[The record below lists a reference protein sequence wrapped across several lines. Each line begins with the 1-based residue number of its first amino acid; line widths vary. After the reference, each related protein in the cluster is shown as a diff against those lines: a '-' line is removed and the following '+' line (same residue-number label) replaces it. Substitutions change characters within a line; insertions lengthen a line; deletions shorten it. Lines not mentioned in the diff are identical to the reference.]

1 MLTTWEKVLFILA
14 VMASAYFGGRGFYN
28 IYRAVT
34 RGKPAPGRLDN
45 LPERIGRALWL
56 FITQQTVFKRRP
68 LVSTLHAMTF
78 YGFMYYLAVNLV
90 DVLEGMF
97 GLHAQGGWWNPY
109 NLLADLLTVSV
120 LIGVAGF
127 MIRRFVLPAPEL
139 TFNPRVK
146 LHEKVPTGIPRD
158 SAIVGAFIIFHV
170 GSRLLSKSVQLAREG
185 ADPYQPVAS
194 AIGRIFFSG
203 MSEGTQ
209 VFLEHMFWWFALGSI
224 LAFIPY
230 FPRTKHIHLMISAI
244 KLAVRAD
251 KPGVLDPIDFED
263 ESAESFGVA
272 KLEDFSWPR
281 LIDPYACIMCNRCA
295 EVCPAN
301 VTGKSLNPAALI
313 INERYEFNDILA
325 SFAEGE
331 PSPRPL
337 LEFALDEEALWSCTT
352 CMACV
357 DVCPVGN
364 EQMLH
369 LVDIRRERVLMEGD
383 FPAELQNAFRGM
395 ERAGNPWGIGQEK
408 RLDWANDL
416 DFEVPTTADNP
427 HPEVLYWV
435 GCAASYDPRAQKIAR
450 SMAEILNAAGVDW
463 AVLGTKEKC
472 TGDSARR
479 AGNEYLF
486 FQLAT
491 ENVATLNEVSAKVIV
506 TTCPHCMHTIGNE
519 YPQFGGEYKVV
530 HHSQFIEDLIAA
542 GKLDVKPLDKGHK
555 ATFHDPCYLGRHNG
569 EYDAPRDV
577 VSNLGFIIEEPDR
590 TRDNGFCCG
599 AGGAQFWKEEAE
611 GAERIPENR
620 YRELKGTGAEVVAT
634 ACPFCTQMFESEAA
648 ADESQSVVVR
658 DIAELVAEELKK
670 QKIYLG
676 NSKPVL
682 G

>member
-1 MLTTWEKVLFILA
+1 MLSPIEKLLFILA
-14 VMASAYFGGRGFYN
+14 LLVSGYFGGYGFWR
-28 IYRAVT
+28 IYKAVA
-34 RGKPAPGRLDN
+34 RGKPAPARLQR
-45 LPERIGRALWL
+45 LPERIGSALWL
-56 FITQQTVFKRRP
+56 FLTQQTVFKRRP
-68 LVSTLHAMTF
+68 LVSTLHAFLF
-78 YGFMYYLAVNLV
+78 YGFMYYLAVNLI
-90 DVLEGMF
+90 DVLEGMA
-97 GLHAQGGWWNPY
+97 GLHARGGWWNPY
-109 NLLADLLTVSV
+109 NILADLLTAAI
-120 LIGVAGF
+120 LIGIIGL
-127 MIRRFVLPAPEL
+127 MIRRFVFKPPEFI
-139 TFNPRVK
+139 FNPRVK
-146 LHEKVPTGIPRD
+146 LHEKASAGIPRD
-158 SAIVGAFIIFHV
+158 SAIVGAFIVFHV
-170 GSRLLSKSVQLAREG
+170 GSRLLSKAAQLAQEG

-194 AIGRIFFSG
+194 ALAGALAG
-203 MSEGTQ
+203 LPEGGLIA
-209 VFLEHMFWWFALGSI
+209 LEHVFWWGAIGSI

-230 FPRTKHIHLMISAI
+230 FPRSKHIHLMVSAF
-244 KLAVRAD
+244 KLTFRAE

-272 KLEDFSWPR
+272 RLEDFSWPR

-313 INERYEFNDILA
+313 INERYEFNGILKD
-325 SFAEGE
+325 FAAGE
-331 PSPRPL
+331 SSPRPL
-337 LEFALDEEALWSCTT
+337 LEFALDEDALWSCTT

-357 DVCPVGN
+357 EVCPVGN

-383 FPAELQNAFRGM
+383 FPAELQTAFRGM
-395 ERAGNPWGIGQEK
+395 ERTGNPWGISQDK
-408 RLDWANDL
+408 RMDWTEGL
-416 DFEVPTTADNP
+416 EFEVPTTADNP

-450 SMAEILNAAGVDW
+450 SMAQILNAADVDW
-463 AVLGTKEKC
+463 AVLGTREKC

-486 FQLAT
+486 FQLAS
-491 ENVATLNEVSAKVIV
+491 ENVAVLNDVAPRRIV

-519 YPQFGGEYKVV
+519 YPQFGGEYEVI
-530 HHSQFIEDLIAA
+530 HHSQFIEELIA
-542 GKLDVKPLDKGHK
+542 GGRLDVKPLDSGHK

-569 EYDAPRDV
+569 EYEAPRDV
-577 VSNLGFIIEEPDR
+577 VGSLGFIVEEPDR

-611 GAERIPENR
+611 GEERIPENR

-648 ADESQSVVVR
+648 ADEDKNVVVL
-658 DIAELVAEELKK
+658 DIAELVAAELDK
-670 QKIYLG
+670 QKTYLG
-676 NSKPVL
+676 NSKPLL

>member
-14 VMASAYFGGRGFYN
+14 VMASAYFGGKGFYN
-28 IYRAVT
+28 IYRAVV
-34 RGKPAPGRLDN
+34 RGKPAPGRLDH

-68 LVSTLHAMTF
+68 LVSTLHAFTF

-90 DVLEGMF
+90 DVLEGMV

-109 NLLADLLTVSV
+109 NLLADILTVAV
-120 LIGVAGF
+120 LVGITGF

-146 LHEKVPTGIPRD
+146 LHEKVPAGIPRD

-170 GSRLLSKSVQLAREG
+170 GSRLLSKAAQLAREG

-194 AIGRIFFSG
+194 AIGRLFFSG

-230 FPRTKHIHLMISAI
+230 FPRSKHIHLMVSAF
-244 KLAVRAD
+244 KLTFRPE

-272 KLEDFSWPR
+272 RLEDFSWPR

-295 EVCPAN
+295 DVCPAN

-325 SFAEGE
+325 SFAAGE

-337 LEFALDEEALWSCTT
+337 LEFALDADALWSCTT

-408 RLDWANDL
+408 RLDWAKEL
-416 DFEVPTTADNP
+416 DFEVPTTAEKP

-463 AVLGTKEKC
+463 AVLGTREKC

-491 ENVATLNEVSAKVIV
+491 ENVATLNEVAPKKIV

-519 YPQFGGEYKVV
+519 YPQFGGEYEVV
-530 HHSQFIEDLIAA
+530 HHSQFIEELIAE
-542 GKLDVKPLDKGHK
+542 GRLDVKPLDRGHK

-569 EYDAPRDV
+569 EYEAPRDV
-577 VSNLGFIIEEPDR
+577 VSSLGFIIEEPDR
-590 TRDNGFCCG
+590 TRDNAFCCG

-648 ADESQSVVVR
+648 ADEAENVVVR
-658 DIAELVAEELKK
+658 DIAELVADELKK
-670 QKIYLG
+670 QKVYLG